1 MMRINTYRN
10 FQKLSLTV
18 VISLV
23 LLGCGG
29 SSDEAAPKSTSEPS
43 TLNDTLY
50 YAQDVIRQSAPTNT
64 FFVDL
69 SNSIE
74 SSDGSPVTLTTVTPL
89 NDNYDCNVVSQ
100 NTNGF
105 TINAQSAKVCD
116 YRYRVGSTMSSDIAI
131 SSHSSSN
138 EARMSATSATS
149 GDGFAEAT
157 VRAAV
162 GESTEQLIP
171 ISGLTSS
178 FTSVP
183 IDIADELGNQGY
195 SLDTSR
201 YTLSATVTLP
211 NSDATNST
219 AIANTSTNT
228 INYTPGSGIPSG
240 VERILY
246 SYSDGSSVLTGS
258 IDIAVSTDTNSAP
271 TASSVQLNEFI
282 NPNTGETQSS
292 VPWNQLLTI
301 DVMSLIND
309 PDGDVLQLID
319 VFSYGATVAILE
331 DADGDENR
339 FNDTQFTFL
348 STESGSKSVTYV
360 VTDQKGGY
368 ATGVIQMRVATPYEP
383 IGSMDPPL
391 IELQAQAISAK
402 YTPHGPGDGIKAL
415 DNLVNATF
423 DIDAAAGICAAQG
436 GSLPTNTELQV
447 LYDKYPN
454 GDLYHQHDWPVDLP
468 YWTSSHE
475 LFDMYDGSI
484 SSTAED
490 GTSVYNACLVY
501 DPQDITSIELYSDE
515 VTEAVI
521 PGELQSPQ
529 LKLTFYSGDEAIVDP
544 KTIEFSDE
552 NLADIYQDK
561 IRALKPGT
569 LQVTLYYDEFSTTYT
584 MTIIEPLTLLAGS
597 TVMSVGESKEIRLA
611 YSIDGGES
619 YKTTKLDNL
628 SSSNTSAVTAES
640 HIAYSQLNAI
650 SEGVSTIIGTRL
662 LNGIHYEA
670 TSEVTVFTEPWCYED
685 GIISTGV
692 DAGRKLCLGYTQD
705 VMSTSVANLVE
716 LYGGTSYNPYVEEQ
730 RYGRFCATFGLE
742 AMYHRN
748 DFPLHIDTAD
758 GNAIGHLSA
767 ISFWLTHE
775 GYVLS
780 GGNEDYSTYITLAGA
795 TPGNFGVPLCIY
807 PEWAIVTKMGQ

>member
-1 MMRINTYRN
+1 MMRINTYTN
-10 FQKLSLTV
+10 LQKLSLTV
-18 VISLV
+18 VISLA
-23 LLGCGG
+23 LFGCGG
-29 SSDEAAPKSTSEPS
+29 SSDEAAPKSTPEPS

-50 YAQDVIRQSAPTNT
+50 YAQDVIRQSTPTDT

-69 SNSIE
+69 SNGME
-74 SSDGSPVTLTTVTPL
+74 SSDDSSVTLTTVTPL
-89 NDNYDCNVVSQ
+89 NDNYNCDVISQ
-100 NTNGF
+100 NANGF
-105 TINAQSAKVCD
+105 TISAQNAKVCD
-116 YRYRVGSTMSSDIAI
+116 YRYRVGAVASADIMA
-131 SSHSSSN
+131 SSHSN
-138 EARMSATSATS
+138 YGEAPISATSATS

-162 GESTEQLIP
+162 GESTEQLVP
-171 ISGLTSS
+171 ISGVTSS

-183 IDIADELGNQGY
+183 IDIAKELGNQGY

-201 YTLSATVTLP
+201 YTLAATVTLP

-292 VPWNQLLTI
+292 VPWNQLVTI

-319 VFSYGATVAILE
+319 VFSYGATVATLE

-368 ATGVIQMRVATPYEP
+368 ATGVIQMRVANPYEP
-383 IGSMDPPL
+383 IGDMNPPL

-423 DIDAAAGICAAQG
+423 DINAAAGICAAQG
-436 GSLPTNTELQV
+436 GSLPSITDLQG
-447 LYDKYPN
+447 LYDKFPN

-468 YWTSSHE
+468 YWASSGE

-484 SSTAED
+484 SSTGGN
-490 GTSVYNACLVY
+490 GTSVYNACTVY
-501 DPQDITSIELYSDE
+501 DAQDVSSIELYNRDE
-515 VTEAVI
+515 LTEAVI
-521 PGELQSPQ
+521 PGILQSPQ
-529 LKLTFYSGDEAIVDP
+529 LKLTFHSGEEAIIDP
-544 KTIEFSDE
+544 QTIELSDE
-552 NLADIYQDK
+552 NLADMYEGK
-561 IRALKPGT
+561 IRAIKSGT
-569 LQVTLYYDEFSTTYT
+569 LEVTLYYDNSPTTYT
-584 MTIIEPLTLLAGS
+584 MTIVDPIYMLSGA
-597 TVMSVGESKEIRLA
+597 TVMSVGETKEIKLA
-611 YSIDGGES
+611 YSVDGGDS
-619 YKTTKLDNL
+619 FQTASLDNL
-628 SSSNTSAVTAES
+628 SSSDNSVVTVTNGISSA
-640 HIAYSQLNAI
+640 QL
-650 SEGVSTIIGTRL
+650 SGVSVGVSTITGVRV
-662 LNGIHYEA
+662 LNGIYYEA
-670 TSEVTVFTEPWCYED
+670 TSDVTVFSQPWCYKE
-685 GIISTGV
+685 GIIRTGD
-692 DAGRKLCLGYTQD
+692 DAGRSVCLGYTED
-705 VMSTSVANLVE
+705 VMSTSVGDLVAVF
-716 LYGGTSYNPYVEEQ
+716 GNSSNNPYIEKAN
-730 RYGRFCATFGLE
+730 YGAFCTTFGLYS
-742 AMYHRN
+742 MYHRN
-748 DFPLHIDTAD
+748 QFNLRIDTAD
-758 GNAIGHLSA
+758 GSSLGDIGSVER
-767 ISFWLTHE
+767 WLTQE
-775 GYVLS
+775 DFVTYSS
-780 GGNEDYSTYITLAGA
+780 GSNYILLTG
-795 TPGNFGVPLCIY
+795 TTSSVSGVPLCLL
-807 PEWAIVTKMGQ
+807 PEEPIVTKMGQ